1 MGGVMLMLHIII
13 NWGPHPDKSITHPN
27 LTIHVSEIHHPF
39 KIPTKPQPIALK
51 ASPTRRL
58 KQ

>member
-39 KIPTKPQPIALK
+39 KIPTKTP
-51 ASPTRRL
+51 L
-58 KQ
+58 KQPPHGG